1 MKANVF
7 PIMQCHVKSD
17 SQGTV
22 TIPAFVTYFQTM
34 SVFRYSM
41 NNLANLKPEL
51 LKVVHSSDSDS
62 GSLVLTQL

>member
-1 MKANVF
+1 MWANVF

-17 SQGTV
+17 TV
-22 TIPAFVTYFQTM
+22 TLPASVTYSQTM

-62 GSLVLTQL
+62 RSLVLTEL

>member
-1 MKANVF
+1 MKANIF

-17 SQGTV
+17 SQGPV
-22 TIPAFVTYFQTM
+22 TIPASVTYSQTM

-51 LKVVHSSDSDS
+51 LKVVHSSDSGSDS
-62 GSLVLTQL
+62 